1 MGGEDVFGPFLGHT
15 VFGHLAG
22 VGLPGWSGLGMLR
35 MLEMLGM
42 LGPGLVIGEAL
53 FGPCFGHAKGISRVQ
68 FHHFLGRGCQE
79 CRPLK

>member
-1 MGGEDVFGPFLGHT
+1 
-15 VFGHLAG
+15 
-22 VGLPGWSGLGMLR
+22 

-53 FGPCFGHAKGISRVQ
+53 FGSCFGHAKGGISRIQ
-68 FHHFLGRGCQE
+68 FQHFLGRGCQE